1 MCEDPDA
8 EIFEKVDPDEKF
20 IDYIYICGS
29 DMSDEDVEK
38 LPEILRYEVYDG
50 CFDGFFPRDE
60 VFTSEFQPRDLPDSV
75 TCIEYTST
83 TYDEIRVGDRV
94 YLNLKRANITLF

>member
-1 MCEDPDA
+1 
-8 EIFEKVDPDEKF
+8 
-20 IDYIYICGS
+20 
-29 DMSDEDVEK
+29 MSDEDVEK
-38 LPEILRYEVYDG
+38 LPEILRDEVYDG

-83 TYDEIRVGDRV
+83 TYDEIRASDEA
-94 YLNLKRANITLF
+94 YLARWKDV